1 MEKKEKPEWL
11 AYLEEHGVVVL
22 KNVLKQAE
30 VLHVRQKYWDWLEMY
45 AEKQKKSMKEDLG
58 IEL

>member
-1 MEKKEKPEWL
+1 M
-11 AYLEEHGVVVL
+11 VVL

-58 IEL
+58 IDL